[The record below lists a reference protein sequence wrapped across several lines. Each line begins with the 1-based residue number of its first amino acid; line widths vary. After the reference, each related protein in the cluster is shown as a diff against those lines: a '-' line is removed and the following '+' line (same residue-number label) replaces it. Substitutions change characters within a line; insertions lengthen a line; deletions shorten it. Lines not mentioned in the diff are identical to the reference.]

1 MNGQATARVTHGDG
15 AADRLARVGVSRNV
29 VDIPIA
35 ALARGEFLR
44 VREVDVAHAQVLAQV
59 ESPLP
64 PILVHRSTM
73 QVIDGLHRLHAAKSK
88 GQQTIRVRFFEGSA
102 EEAFVL
108 AVEANSEHGLPLT
121 LKDRKAAALRLMV
134 MYPLWSDR
142 RVAAVAG
149 LDHKTVGAIRRRAG
163 GEIPQTSRRL
173 GRDGRVRR
181 LREPVA
187 PPPRPVRTS
196 ESPVT
201 AMRSVPSMM
210 DSLRRDPSLRLSET
224 GRQLLRWLD
233 AAPRTPTESAEL
245 AEQLPEHCLNLI
257 LELAQQ
263 NAETWRRFAARVG
276 DRLDEQTLTVASN
289 T

>member
-1 MNGQATARVTHGDG
+1 MNGQATARVTHGND
-15 AADRLARVGVSRNV
+15 ASDRLARVGVSRNV

-44 VREVDVAHAQVLAQV
+44 VREVNIAHAQVLAQV

-73 QVIDGLHRLHAAKSK
+73 QVIDGLHRLHAAKSN
-88 GQQTIRVRFFEGSA
+88 GRQTIRVRFFEGSA

-181 LREPVA
+181 LRAPLA
-187 PPPRPVRTS
+187 PPAPARTS
-196 ESPVT
+196 ENPVAT
-201 AMRSVPSMM
+201 MRSVPSMM

-233 AAPRTPTESAEL
+233 AAPRTPSESAEL

-276 DRLDEQTLTVASN
+276 DRLDEQSLTIASN
-289 T
+289 S

>member
-1 MNGQATARVTHGDG
+1 M
-15 AADRLARVGVSRNV
+15 
-29 VDIPIA
+29 DIPIA

-44 VREVDVAHAQVLAQV
+44 VREVNIAHAQMLAQV

-88 GQQTIRVRFFEGSA
+88 GQQAIRVRFFEGSA

-181 LREPVA
+181 LREPA
-187 PPPRPVRTS
+187 PAAAPAPNPLRTS
-196 ESPVT
+196 DNSVT
-201 AMRSVPSMM
+201 TMRSVPSMM

-233 AAPRTPTESAEL
+233 AAPRTPVESAEL

-276 DRLDEQTLTVASN
+276 DRLDEQTLTIASN
-289 T
+289 S